1 MKSAFPIIGLFAV
14 LLFVAMQE
22 GNAGT
27 IHGGVPIY
35 EEESNAEVDVF
46 QQAEQV
52 PASLEYQLEE
62 IREKDGY
69 TIEVYREY
77 EIYRDENGTIVKMIP
92 TDHYNYLRYEK

>member
-1 MKSAFPIIGLFAV
+1 MKSAFPIIGLLAV
-14 LLFVAMQE
+14 LLFVAMQQ
-22 GNAGT
+22 GNTGT
-27 IHGGVPIY
+27 IHVGVPIY
-35 EEESNAEVDVF
+35 EEESDREVGVF
-46 QQAEQV
+46 QQAEEV

-77 EIYRDENGTIVKMIP
+77 EIYRDDNGTIVKMIP

>member
-1 MKSAFPIIGLFAV
+1 M
-14 LLFVAMQE
+14 
-22 GNAGT
+22 
-27 IHGGVPIY
+27 
-35 EEESNAEVDVF
+35 
-46 QQAEQV
+46 

-77 EIYRDENGTIVKMIP
+77 EIYRDDNGTIVKMIP